1 MEHRRG
7 MTEFRVTTRIA
18 QPGGPKQRR
27 RASRARLAFY
37 DVLRYVNNITI
48 VGGLFGL
55 SLILFHTQWLFILL
69 PVGLSLVISPTLFRN
84 RKLLLVTAG
93 VAVVYYT
100 VITLWELWTHNP
112 SLTEIIIITT
122 TLATALL
129 LEPVRAATLN
139 LLDRRFHLRQD
150 ATARAIE
157 AFTTSLREEIEL
169 DQVRERLLDVT
180 QTVLRP
186 RVLGLWVRA
195 DPSPQPPP
203 LRGEGEPE
211 ADSTPQPTTVRAEGE
226 AERTA
231 RAGEPEKAPLPV
243 GEGLGRGSAAPLS
256 VGEGLGRGLPTTT
269 TTTATVD
276 ASDPFAVYAR
286 QHPGA
291 IELDRLRLD
300 SEMLRELR
308 ANEVEIALPLASQGE
323 LLGLLTLGPRIS
335 RRRLIPRPLFFSIL
349 ALLLMSMPTFTLFLY
364 DQAYTRE
371 DLDRL
376 DQLGVQVAPALRVAY
391 MVRLQQ
397 SEVRQRERIA
407 QELRTAQQIQHTFLP
422 KEVPA
427 LPGWHLAPY
436 YQPAREVGGDFY
448 DFLPLADG
456 RLGIVLGDVTDKGVP
471 AALVMTATRSMLR
484 AMARE
489 SDTPGTVL
497 ARVND
502 QLAADIPPGMFV
514 TCFYAILDPAT
525 GHLAYANAGQDLPYL
540 RRADGSVGELRA
552 RGMPL
557 GLMPAMDYEERE
569 ATLAPGDTL
578 LFYSDGLVEA
588 HNPRR
593 EMFGFPRLADLL
605 AREPSATADA
615 PPAAPLI
622 DTLLGAM
629 AAFTGPGWEQEDDVT
644 LVALHRADLARNR

>member
-1 MEHRRG
+1 
-7 MTEFRVTTRIA
+7 
-18 QPGGPKQRR
+18 
-27 RASRARLAFY
+27 
-37 DVLRYVNNITI
+37 
-48 VGGLFGL
+48 
-55 SLILFHTQWLFILL
+55 
-69 PVGLSLVISPTLFRN
+69 
-84 RKLLLVTAG
+84 
-93 VAVVYYT
+93 
-100 VITLWELWTHNP
+100 
-112 SLTEIIIITT
+112 
-122 TLATALL
+122 
-129 LEPVRAATLN
+129 
-139 LLDRRFHLRQD
+139 
-150 ATARAIE
+150 
-157 AFTTSLREEIEL
+157 
-169 DQVRERLLDVT
+169 
-180 QTVLRP
+180 
-186 RVLGLWVRA
+186 
-195 DPSPQPPP
+195 
-203 LRGEGEPE
+203 
-211 ADSTPQPTTVRAEGE
+211 
-226 AERTA
+226 
-231 RAGEPEKAPLPV
+231 
-243 GEGLGRGSAAPLS
+243 
-256 VGEGLGRGLPTTT
+256 
-269 TTTATVD
+269 VD